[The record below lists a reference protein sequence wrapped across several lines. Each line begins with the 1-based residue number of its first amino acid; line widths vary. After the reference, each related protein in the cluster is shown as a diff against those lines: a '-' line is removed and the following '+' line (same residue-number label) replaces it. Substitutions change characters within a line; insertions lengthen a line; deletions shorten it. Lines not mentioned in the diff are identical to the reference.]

1 VQNKTKLV
9 THLAVAAAAVFLLAP
24 VALAPNKS
32 AEAARMDMV
41 DTSNHNGA
49 MTVQNWTGFRNDGVK
64 AMVTKI
70 SEGTY
75 FQDATAKVD
84 IATAQQAGLYVN
96 GYHFARYQTPA
107 QAVAEAKFAAQTAE
121 SDGLPVGAV
130 LVADVEAQ
138 EQTYV
143 NSATNAMNNS
153 LFEQTVETYGFRSD
167 VYSMSSWA
175 DYRMPSYQIGWIA
188 SYPYSPLDKHWF
200 QDKHAWQ
207 FSSKGQFSYAY
218 GNFDLSELHDN
229 YYTAD
234 QKPTNQT
241 TTQPIISNNKE
252 TQKPAP
258 AVTKPATPAKSTSE
272 DYAQTGVFTTDT
284 ALNVRSGAGTNYS
297 VVANYDAGESVL
309 YDHVYIR
316 NGLVWAHYTSYSGYD
331 RYVCM
336 GVLGGASY
344 GSRQT
349 VSVVRRYTVRSGDT
363 LGSIANR
370 LGTTVASLAAKNG
383 IGNTNL
389 IYMGQTLAY

>member
-1 VQNKTKLV
+1 MRLTNKPKLK
-9 THLAVAAAAVFLLAP
+9 LGAVALAAAFLLAP
-24 VALAPNKS
+24 VALAPNKN
-32 AEAARMDMV
+32 AEAASMDMV

-75 FQDATAKVD
+75 FQDATAKGD

-175 DYRMPSYQIGWIA
+175 DYRMPSSQIGWIA

-229 YYTAD
+229 YYTAN

-241 TTQPIISNNKE
+241 TTQPSIPNNHE
-252 TQKPAP
+252 TKTAAP
-258 AVTKPATPAKSTSE
+258 AVTKPTTPAE
-272 DYAQTGVFTTDT
+272 DYAQTGIFTTNT

-316 NGLVWAHYTSYSGYD
+316 NGLVWAHYTSYSGYN

-336 GVLGGASY
+336 GILGGASY

-349 VSVVRRYTVRSGDT
+349 VSAVRRYTVRSGDT
-363 LGSIANR
+363 LGSIASR
-370 LGTTVASLAAKNG
+370 LGTTVSGLANRNG
-383 IGNTNL
+383 IVNTNL
-389 IYMGQTLAY
+389 IYPGQTLTY